1 MQAVNDGGER
11 SEPQYGFPSEVIAIS
26 HSRTESS
33 ETTRSNDI
41 SQFWDT
47 ARDIIRE
54 ANRGTPSETKQ
65 GLAADYPP
73 CTSSGRV
80 DFLTL

>member
-1 MQAVNDGGER
+1 MTGER
-11 SEPQYGFPSEVIAIS
+11 GSNPQYGFPSEVIAIS
-26 HSRTESS
+26 HRGTESS
-33 ETTRSNDI
+33 ETTRSDDI

-54 ANRGTPSETKQ
+54 ASRGTPSETKQ

-80 DFLTL
+80 DSLTL

>member
-1 MQAVNDGGER
+1 MTGER
-11 SEPQYGFPSEVIAIS
+11 GSNPQYGFPSEVIAIS

-47 ARDIIRE
+47 AWDI
-54 ANRGTPSETKQ
+54 
-65 GLAADYPP
+65 
-73 CTSSGRV
+73 V
-80 DFLTL
+80 